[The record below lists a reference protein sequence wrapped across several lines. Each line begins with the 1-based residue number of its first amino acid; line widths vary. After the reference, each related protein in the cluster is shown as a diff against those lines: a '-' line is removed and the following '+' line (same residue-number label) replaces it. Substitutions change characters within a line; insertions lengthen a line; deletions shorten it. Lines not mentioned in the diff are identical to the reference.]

1 MTYDTPPK
9 NLSSLRQRLTNIEG
23 DEESVNRRTVGMALV
38 VVGQMLP
45 AGAIKGGSAMA
56 LRYGTATRFTKDL
69 DAARAG
75 TMADFTGELEERLR
89 DGWAGFTGRLIER
102 TAPKP
107 VGVPPAYIM
116 QPFDVKLDYLGKPWC
131 TVRFE
136 LGHNE
141 IGDADE
147 PEAALADDLADLF
160 ESVGLPRPEPV
171 SVMRSD
177 HQIAQKLHAATG
189 ADSERAHDLIDLQ
202 LLEREEDL
210 DLDLVRETCTRLFT
224 YRAGHEWPPLV
235 VVNDDWDT
243 LYDASAA
250 GLEVLPDVVAAAEW
264 ANDFIRRIDAGTTPT
279 HLPSQDASE

>member
-1 MTYDTPPK
+1 MTYDTPPR

-23 DEESVNRRTVGMALV
+23 KAESVNRRTVGMALV

-75 TMADFTGELEERLR
+75 SMEEFTSELENRLR
-89 DGWAGFTGRLIER
+89 DGWAGFTGRLVTR
-102 TAPKP
+102 AAPSP
-107 VGVPPAYIM
+107 AGVPSAYIM

-131 TVRFE
+131 TVKFE

-147 PEAALADDLADLF
+147 PETVLADDLAGLF
-160 ESVGLPRPEPV
+160 ESVGLPRPQPV
-171 SVMRSD
+171 NVMRSD

-189 ADSERAHDLIDLQ
+189 PESERAHDLIDLQ

-210 DLDLVRETCTRLFT
+210 NLELVRETCTRVFI
-224 YRAGHEWPPLV
+224 YRAGHQWPPV
-235 VVNDDWDT
+235 MVVNDNWDT
-243 LYDASAA
+243 LYAA
-250 GLEVLPDVVAAAEW
+250 AADGLEVLPDAATAAAW
-264 ANDFIRRIDAGTTPT
+264 ANDFIRRIDVAAAP
-279 HLPSQDASE
+279 DKA

>member
-1 MTYDTPPK
+1 MTYDTVPA

-23 DEESVNRRTVGMALV
+23 DEGSVNRRTVGMALV

-56 LRYGTATRFTKDL
+56 LRYGRATRFTKDL
-69 DAARAG
+69 DAARSG
-75 TMADFTGELEERLR
+75 TLAEFISDFEERLR
-89 DGWAGFTGRLIER
+89 EGWAGFTGRLIER

-107 VGVPPAYIM
+107 AGVPSAYIM

-131 TVRFE
+131 TVKFE

-147 PEAALADDLADLF
+147 PDTALADDLADLF
-160 ESVGLPRPEPV
+160 DSVGLPRPEPV

-189 ADSERAHDLIDLQ
+189 TDSERAHDLIDLQ

-210 DLDLVRETCTRLFT
+210 DFELVRETCTRLFT
-224 YRAGHEWPPLV
+224 YRAGHEWPPVV
-235 VVNDDWDT
+235 VVNANWET

-250 GLEVLPDVVAAAEW
+250 GVEVLPDVAAAAEW
-264 ANDFIRRIDAGTTPT
+264 ANDFIRRIDAAVPAETT
-279 HLPSQDASE
+279 